1 MKKTLLSGLL
11 ACTLL
16 ASTAGAASAADL
28 TTAPET
34 ELAKG
39 VTISASSSLTAE
51 SNGSINFRTSDLKA
65 YTAETYRLE
74 VEQTKTLLNRMIT
87 DKQMTQQ
94 EADAIL
100 SAMQAE
106 LQQIEA
112 GTLTLY
118 YADILDENG
127 NVVGKVASCADP
139 ANMVVDAD
147 NIDTINTPVVS
158 GAATVSVYTADA
170 QSCTAVK
177 AVNATKAQK

>member
-16 ASTAGAASAADL
+16 ASTTGAAFAADL

-34 ELAKG
+34 ELVKG
-39 VTISASSSLTAE
+39 VTISTSNNLTAE
-51 SNGSINFRTSDLKA
+51 SNGSINFRTSNLKA

-74 VEQTKTLLNRMIT
+74 LEQTKTLLNRMVT

-127 NVVGKVASCADP
+127 NVVGEVASCVNP
-139 ANMVVDAD
+139 ANMVVDAV
-147 NIDTINTPVVS
+147 NIDI
-158 GAATVSVYTADA
+158 ADA

>member
-16 ASTAGAASAADL
+16 ASTTGAAFAADL

-34 ELAKG
+34 ELVKG
-39 VTISASSSLTAE
+39 VTISTNNNLTAE
-51 SNGSINFRTSDLKA
+51 SNGSINFRTSNLKA

-74 VEQTKTLLNRMIT
+74 FEQTKTLLNRMVT

-127 NVVGKVASCADP
+127 NVVGEVASCVNP
-139 ANMVVDAD
+139 ANMVVDAV
-147 NIDTINTPVVS
+147 NIDI
-158 GAATVSVYTADA
+158 ADA

>member
-1 MKKTLLSGLL
+1 M
-11 ACTLL
+11 
-16 ASTAGAASAADL
+16 
-28 TTAPET
+28 
-34 ELAKG
+34 
-39 VTISASSSLTAE
+39 V
-51 SNGSINFRTSDLKA
+51 
-65 YTAETYRLE
+65 
-74 VEQTKTLLNRMIT
+74 T

-127 NVVGKVASCADP
+127 NVVGEVASCVNP
-139 ANMVVDAD
+139 ANMVVDAV
-147 NIDTINTPVVS
+147 NIDI
-158 GAATVSVYTADA
+158 ADA

>member
-74 VEQTKTLLNRMIT
+74 LEQTKTLLNRMVT

-112 GTLTLY
+112 GTRTLY

-127 NVVGKVASCADP
+127 NVVGEVASCVNP
-139 ANMVVDAD
+139 AKMVVDAV
-147 NIDTINTPVVS
+147 NIDI
-158 GAATVSVYTADA
+158 ADA

>member
-74 VEQTKTLLNRMIT
+74 LEQTKTLLNRMIT

-100 SAMQAE
+100 SAM
-106 LQQIEA
+106 
-112 GTLTLY
+112 
-118 YADILDENG
+118 
-127 NVVGKVASCADP
+127 
-139 ANMVVDAD
+139 
-147 NIDTINTPVVS
+147 
-158 GAATVSVYTADA
+158 
-170 QSCTAVK
+170 
-177 AVNATKAQK
+177 

>member
-74 VEQTKTLLNRMIT
+74 LEQTKTLLNRMVT

-127 NVVGKVASCADP
+127 NVVGEVASCVNP
-139 ANMVVDAD
+139 ANMVVDAV
-147 NIDTINTPVVS
+147 NIDI
-158 GAATVSVYTADA
+158 ADA

>member
-16 ASTAGAASAADL
+16 ASTTGAAFAADL

-34 ELAKG
+34 EPVKG
-39 VTISASSSLTAE
+39 VTISTSNNLTAE
-51 SNGSINFRTSDLKA
+51 SNGSINFRTSNLKA

-74 VEQTKTLLNRMIT
+74 LEQTKTLLNRMVT

-127 NVVGKVASCADP
+127 NVVGEVASCVNP
-139 ANMVVDAD
+139 ANMVVDAV
-147 NIDTINTPVVS
+147 NIDI
-158 GAATVSVYTADA
+158 ADA

>member
-74 VEQTKTLLNRMIT
+74 LEQTKTLLNRMIT

-112 GTLTLY
+112 DTLTLY

-127 NVVGKVASCADP
+127 NVVGEVTSCVNP
-139 ANMVVDAD
+139 ANMVLDAV
-147 NIDTINTPVVS
+147 NIDI
-158 GAATVSVYTADA
+158 ADA

>member
-16 ASTAGAASAADL
+16 ASTTGAAFAADL

-34 ELAKG
+34 ELVKG
-39 VTISASSSLTAE
+39 VTISTSNNLTAE
-51 SNGSINFRTSDLKA
+51 SNGSINFRTSNLKA

-74 VEQTKTLLNRMIT
+74 LEQTKTLLNRMVT

-127 NVVGKVASCADP
+127 NVVGAVASCVNP
-139 ANMVVDAD
+139 ANMVVDAV
-147 NIDTINTPVVS
+147 NIDI
-158 GAATVSVYTADA
+158 ADA

-177 AVNATKAQK
+177 AVGATKAQK

>member
-1 MKKTLLSGLL
+1 M
-11 ACTLL
+11 
-16 ASTAGAASAADL
+16 
-28 TTAPET
+28 
-34 ELAKG
+34 
-39 VTISASSSLTAE
+39 
-51 SNGSINFRTSDLKA
+51 
-65 YTAETYRLE
+65 
-74 VEQTKTLLNRMIT
+74 
-87 DKQMTQQ
+87 
-94 EADAIL
+94 
-100 SAMQAE
+100 
-106 LQQIEA
+106 QQIEA

>member
-16 ASTAGAASAADL
+16 ASTTGAAFAADL

-74 VEQTKTLLNRMIT
+74 LEQTKTLLNRMVT

-127 NVVGKVASCADP
+127 NVVGEVASCVNP
-139 ANMVVDAD
+139 ANMVVDAV
-147 NIDTINTPVVS
+147 NIDI
-158 GAATVSVYTADA
+158 ADA